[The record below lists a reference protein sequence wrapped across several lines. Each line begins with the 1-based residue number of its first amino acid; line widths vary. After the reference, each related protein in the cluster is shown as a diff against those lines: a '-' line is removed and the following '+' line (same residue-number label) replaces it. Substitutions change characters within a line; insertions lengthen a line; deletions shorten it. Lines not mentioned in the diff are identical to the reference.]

1 LYFYKD
7 IVICHLQNACHFL
20 KNVLLAKTEQ
30 NKLNNSLIVSH
41 KDKVVFSSNQHWL
54 YPLFELEDFL
64 KQNNINASELFVR
77 DKIAGRAAACLMV
90 HLGIK
95 QCHIGLISRLA
106 TTVYD
111 RCGVAYTYDKI
122 VDEIQCRTENL
133 IDDDMR
139 IADAYLLLRKR
150 AGRVKGL
157 PVKMT
162 GVSLK
167 MEEKLL
173 LDKVDLF
180 VSRGEQ
186 LVIHGANGAGKTT
199 LLRAM
204 LGFVPVSEGT
214 IEVGDYKVG
223 SPGWKKNRSMVAYI
237 HQESIKNGF
246 PITAAEVVKIGLGS
260 ARLSRKDAEMQ
271 VEVAMRRTGSFH
283 LYDQPYNTLSG
294 GEKQRVSL
302 ARSLCQNAGVFLLD
316 EPTSFL
322 DQQGKDDLLELLR
335 EVSRNEAPTMILVS
349 HEHQWTEKLNWKS
362 MQLKG
367 GALC

>member
-1 LYFYKD
+1 LD
-7 IVICHLQNACHFL
+7 
-20 KNVLLAKTEQ
+20 
-30 NKLNNSLIVSH
+30 NSLIVSH
-41 KDKVVFSSNQHWL
+41 KEIVVFASNQHWL

-64 KQNNINASELFVR
+64 KQNLYDASELFLR

-95 QCHIGLISRLA
+95 RCHVGLISRRA
-106 TTVYD
+106 IAVYD
-111 RCGVAYTYDKI
+111 RYGVSYTYDRV

-133 IDDDMR
+133 IDDEMS

-157 PVKMT
+157 SVKMS
-162 GVSLK
+162 GVSLR
-167 MEEKLL
+167 MEDNLL
-173 LDKVDLF
+173 LNKVDLF
-180 VSRGEQ
+180 VGRGEQ
-186 LVIHGANGAGKTT
+186 IVIHGANGAGKTT
-199 LLRAM
+199 LLRAI
-204 LGFVPVSEGT
+204 LGLVPLTGGA

-223 SPGWKKNRSMVAYI
+223 SPAWNKKRNMVAYI

-246 PITAAEVVKIGLGS
+246 PITAAEVVKIGLGT
-260 ARLSRKDAEMQ
+260 ARLSRTDSEIL

-283 LYDQPYNTLSG
+283 LYDQAYNTLSG

-322 DQQGKDDLLELLR
+322 DQQGKDDLLELLQ

-349 HEHQWTEKLNWKS
+349 HEHQWTDKLNWKS
-362 MQLKG
+362 MELKG
-367 GALC
+367 GTLC